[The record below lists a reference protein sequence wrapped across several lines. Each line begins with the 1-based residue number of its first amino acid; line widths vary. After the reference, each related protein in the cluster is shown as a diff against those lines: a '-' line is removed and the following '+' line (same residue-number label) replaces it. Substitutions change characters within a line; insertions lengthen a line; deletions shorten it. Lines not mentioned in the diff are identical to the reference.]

1 LYLEDTQELN
11 RDTSGE
17 FAREL
22 EGAIGIVLGAPTAD
36 EDKGCCGG
44 GTDPLDGWEFNPETG
59 EVTDDDKGRWVDL
72 DQFLDGTYSPPTPS
86 VGAARGDGVQ
96 LMYPA
101 MWHTGIGLT
110 TAGKTSFALWHVKAV
125 LDAGGHVVYIHFEE
139 ATPNG
144 IIHRLKGLGVEVEVI
159 RKQFH
164 FGNIDTA
171 WKLGEMAAELI
182 RLNQTPTLAV
192 LDGIN
197 AACGMQGWQVK
208 EPESVGEY
216 RAMFVHPL
224 TSTGC
229 TVLSLGHPPKDMKR
243 QDESYSYGA
252 AGWLNDVDGAS
263 YWLTA
268 NKESPITKGDI
279 GFSNVC
285 LVKDRYGEVQRHG
298 VLNPKEMAQWYIGA
312 FTVIDNNTGGRDT
325 LTGEILHTEMH
336 MTVPTTRDDGTAADE
351 IDHAADTITAYLK
364 KHGPRFKSKNGLTE
378 GMRAQHFSVSQ
389 GLVAPALER
398 LCDRDVIEWPQV
410 EKGARPG
417 WLKDS
422 LAWNPDT
429 EEDAAEPE
437 VEADTRDAVDYA
449 CESVL
454 SYLQK
459 HDNGKFKSEA
469 VLLKAMKARVSPSSP
484 A

>member
-1 LYLEDTQELN
+1 
-11 RDTSGE
+11 
-17 FAREL
+17 
-22 EGAIGIVLGAPTAD
+22 
-36 EDKGCCGG
+36 
-44 GTDPLDGWEFNPETG
+44 
-59 EVTDDDKGRWVDL
+59 
-72 DQFLDGTYSPPTPS
+72 
-86 VGAARGDGVQ
+86 
-96 LMYPA
+96 

-252 AGWLNDVDGAS
+252 AVGSTMWTGPA
-263 YWLTA
+263 TG
-268 NKESPITKGDI
+268 SPPTRNHP
-279 GFSNVC
+279 S
-285 LVKDRYGEVQRHG
+285 
-298 VLNPKEMAQWYIGA
+298 PKATSDSAMCAWSK
-312 FTVIDNNTGGRDT
+312 T
-325 LTGEILHTEMH
+325 
-336 MTVPTTRDDGTAADE
+336 GTARCNA
-351 IDHAADTITAYLK
+351 
-364 KHGPRFKSKNGLTE
+364 TE
-378 GMRAQHFSVSQ
+378 
-389 GLVAPALER
+389 
-398 LCDRDVIEWPQV
+398 C
-410 EKGARPG
+410 
-417 WLKDS
+417 
-422 LAWNPDT
+422 
-429 EEDAAEPE
+429 
-437 VEADTRDAVDYA
+437 
-449 CESVL
+449 
-454 SYLQK
+454 
-459 HDNGKFKSEA
+459 
-469 VLLKAMKARVSPSSP
+469 
-484 A
+484 